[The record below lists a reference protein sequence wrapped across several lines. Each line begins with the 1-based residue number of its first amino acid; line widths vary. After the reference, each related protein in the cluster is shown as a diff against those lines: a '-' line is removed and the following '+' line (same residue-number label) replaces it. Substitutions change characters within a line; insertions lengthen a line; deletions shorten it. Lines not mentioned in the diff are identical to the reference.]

1 MKKLF
6 IAFILVLNITVRV
19 EADPKISA
27 KTAILYDYDSD
38 KILYEM
44 DPDLTIYPASMTKIM
59 TTIIAFDLLK
69 QNKLSLDDKFIVS
82 EKAWRLSQSGYSYVH
97 HD

>member
-59 TTIIAFDLLK
+59 TTIIAL
-69 QNKLSLDDKFIVS
+69 I
-82 EKAWRLSQSGYSYVH
+82 Y
-97 HD
+97 